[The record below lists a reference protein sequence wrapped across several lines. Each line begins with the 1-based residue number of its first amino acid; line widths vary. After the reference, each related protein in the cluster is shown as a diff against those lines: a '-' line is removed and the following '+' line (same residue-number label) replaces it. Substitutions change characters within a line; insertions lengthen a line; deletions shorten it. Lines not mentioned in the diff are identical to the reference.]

1 MKKVSIYTTPT
12 CQYCDQAKEYMD
24 EHEIDYKEYD
34 VSSDDKRRKEMV
46 EESGQMGVP
55 VLMLGEEMMIGFDE
69 GRFEEMVEKHKEAS
83 D

>member
-34 VSSDDKRRKEMV
+34 VSSDDKRRKEMI

>member
-1 MKKVSIYTTPT
+1 
-12 CQYCDQAKEYMD
+12 MD

-34 VSSDDKRRKEMV
+34 VSSDDKRRKEMI